1 MLEIYRVIWCPFLP
15 DEDEDV
21 EDEEDDSNSRLL
33 VHINGCVADMWNVDT
48 VLAKH
53 GGASK

>member
-1 MLEIYRVIWCPFLP
+1 MIWCPFLP